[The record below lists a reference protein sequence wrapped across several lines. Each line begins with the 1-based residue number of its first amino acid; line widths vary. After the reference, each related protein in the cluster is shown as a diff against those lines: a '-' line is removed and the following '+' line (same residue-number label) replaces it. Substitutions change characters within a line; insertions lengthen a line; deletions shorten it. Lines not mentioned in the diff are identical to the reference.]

1 MTGKK
6 ESPERLET
14 LRSSNAD
21 CYLCVDNGIKDT
33 PNFTD
38 NQIFIESFEAEK
50 LIRLINDKKEFL
62 SKQKNDFARKKLQEE
77 ILFLEN
83 SVLPIVLNE
92 TTLLFGEANKYLTEK
107 LRQAINMKCDALL
120 CLIPLRND
128 IPERYVIGV
137 ANPRELTPYGNVDE
151 FDVAIERIN
160 TDVPINVVNLPL

>member
-1 MTGKK
+1 MMETKK
-6 ESPERLET
+6 HSPAGYEPLQSHDDNTEIEDYHKDSR
-14 LRSSNAD
+14 NF
-21 CYLCVDNGIKDT
+21 VDTK
-33 PNFTD
+33 
-38 NQIFIESFEAEK
+38 IFIDSFESEK
-50 LIRLINDKKEFL
+50 LQKLIADKKEYL

-120 CLIPLRND
+120 CLIPLRQD

-151 FDVAIERIN
+151 FDVAIEKIS
-160 TDVPINVVNLPL
+160 TDVSINVINLPL